1 MRAASCERGRAGPG
15 RGAAGTMGSVV
26 LSGLALAL
34 ALALPALALENGL
47 ALTPPMG
54 WLAWERFRCNVD
66 CRADPRNCISETLFF
81 EMADRLAEDGWREL
95 GYKYINIDDCWS
107 AKQRD
112 AAGRLVPDPQRFPR
126 GIKALADY
134 VHARGLK
141 LGIYGDLG
149 TLTCGGYPGTTL
161 DYVEQDAQTF
171 AEWGVDMLKLDGCYS
186 SREEQAEG
194 YPEMARALNSTGR
207 PIVYSCSWPAYQGG
221 LPPKVNYTVLAEV
234 CNLWRNYDD
243 IQDSWDSVLSILDWF
258 SANQDVLQPAAGPGH
273 WNDPDMLII
282 GNFGL
287 SYEQS
292 RSQMA
297 LWTVMAAPLLM
308 STDLRTI
315 SPSAKEILQN
325 RLMIQINQD
334 PLGIQGRRIVK
345 VRGKADVFGRADR
358 SSTGGHNKDGEGGDA
373 EKHEQE
379 SCGSWGPAGTAAP
392 QGKEKSHIEVFL
404 RPLSHA
410 ASALVFFS
418 RRTDMP
424 FVYTTSLAKLHFPE
438 DAVYEVQDV
447 YSGKI
452 ISGLKTGDS
461 FSVVINPSGVVMWY
475 LYPMA
480 LPAQPWHVVRQQAP
494 SEGFHPVLL

>member
-1 MRAASCERGRAGPG
+1 
-15 RGAAGTMGSVV
+15 
-26 LSGLALAL
+26 
-34 ALALPALALENGL
+34 
-47 ALTPPMG
+47 
-54 WLAWERFRCNVD
+54 
-66 CRADPRNCISETLFF
+66 
-81 EMADRLAEDGWREL
+81 MADRLAEDGWRDL
-95 GYKYINIDDCWS
+95 GYKHINIDDCWS
-107 AKQRD
+107 AKHRD
-112 AAGRLVPDPQRFPR
+112 ASGRLVPDPERFPS

-161 DYVEQDAQTF
+161 DYVQLDAQTF

-186 SREEQAEG
+186 SAEEQAEG
-194 YPEMARALNSTGR
+194 YPEMAKALNATGR

-221 LPPKVNYTVLAEV
+221 LPPQVNYTILAEI
-234 CNLWRNYDD
+234 CNLWRNYGD
-243 IQDSWDSVLSILDWF
+243 IEDSWSSVLSILDWF
-258 SANQDVLQPAAGPGH
+258 SANQDVLQPVAGPGH

-308 STDLRTI
+308 SNDLRTI

-325 RLMIQINQD
+325 PLMIRINQD
-334 PLGIQGRRIVK
+334 PLGVQGRRIV
-345 VRGKADVFGRADR
+345 
-358 SSTGGHNKDGEGGDA
+358 
-373 EKHEQE
+373 
-379 SCGSWGPAGTAAP
+379 
-392 QGKEKSHIEVFL
+392 KEKSHIEVFL
-404 RPLSHA
+404 RPLSQA

-424 FVYTTSLAKLHFPE
+424 YFYTTSLAKLQFPK
-438 DAVYEVQDV
+438 DATYEVQDV

-452 ISGLKTGDS
+452 ISGLKTGDN
-461 FSVVINPSGVVMWY
+461 FTVIINPSGVVMWY

-480 LPAQPWHVVRQQAP
+480 YPVQPWHIAGQQAP
-494 SEGFHPVLL
+494 GKDFSPVLL